1 VRRCS
6 IGYRSRGWWHSPRK
20 EPRSGS
26 AVTSP
31 PMINVASTFSGEWLF
46 WSFLLKRRV
55 FHVGVI
61 VMVYK
66 VYLQVY
72 CNGMVAT
79 PCKQKNHLRGL
90 IERCVLFI

>member
-1 VRRCS
+1 
-6 IGYRSRGWWHSPRK
+6 
-20 EPRSGS
+20 
-26 AVTSP
+26 
-31 PMINVASTFSGEWLF
+31 
-46 WSFLLKRRV
+46 LKRRV

-61 VMVYK
+61 LMVYK